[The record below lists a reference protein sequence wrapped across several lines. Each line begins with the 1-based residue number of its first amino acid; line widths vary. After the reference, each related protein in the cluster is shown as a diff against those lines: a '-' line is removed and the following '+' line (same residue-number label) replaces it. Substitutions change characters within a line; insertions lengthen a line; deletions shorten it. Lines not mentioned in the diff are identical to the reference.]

1 MYSRRDFAK
10 FALAGAP
17 AALAFAAGIDSSVNG
32 VRLGAI
38 TYSFRDLPRTPGQD
52 NIDAIIQALQFCR
65 IGEIE
70 LYSPNLEPAGQP
82 LPPEPPTPYGMPRT
96 ARPPRTEAQNALNR
110 SNREALRKWRIETPA
125 AHYRAVRAKFD
136 AAGIRLFALTIGFND
151 AFTDEEIDAC
161 FGQAAALGVETIA
174 SSTSPAMA
182 PRLAP
187 FADRHKIKVALH
199 GYSVFTDPNRFGSP
213 ESFEKA
219 LALSPYFKINLD
231 IGHFAAANRD
241 PVAFIRENHENI
253 THIHV
258 KDRKKDDGTNEHFG
272 DGDTPIKPVL
282 ALLKEKK
289 YPIPAFVEYEYTGLR
304 PSPEEVKRCIDY
316 MRSALA

>member
-10 FALAGAP
+10 IALAGTPFAIAC
-17 AALAFAAGIDSSVNG
+17 AAAIDSSVNG
-32 VRLGAI
+32 VLLGAI

-52 NIDAIIQALQFCR
+52 NLDAIIQALQFCR

-70 LYSPNLEPAGQP
+70 LFSPNMEPAGQP

-96 ARPPRTEAQNALNR
+96 ARPPRTQEQNALNR
-110 SNREALRKWRIETPA
+110 ANREALRKWRIETPA
-125 AHYRAVRAKFD
+125 AHYQEIRRKFD
-136 AAGIRLFALTIGFND
+136 TAGIRIFALTIGFND
-151 AFTDEEIDAC
+151 TFTDEEIDAA
-161 FGQAAALGVETIA
+161 FRQATALGVETIA

-187 FADRHKIKVALH
+187 FAGRHKMKVAMH
-199 GYSVFTDPNRFGSP
+199 GYGVFNDPTRFGSP
-213 ESFEKA
+213 ESFATA
-219 LALSPYFKINLD
+219 LALSPHFKINLD
-231 IGHFAAANRD
+231 IGHFAAANLD
-241 PVAFIRENHENI
+241 PVAFIRQNHQNI
-253 THIHV
+253 THLHV
-258 KDRKKDDGTNEHFG
+258 KDRKKNDGTNEHFG
-272 DGDTPIKPVL
+272 DGDTPIKQVL

-304 PSPEEVKRCIDY
+304 SSQEEVKRCIDY

>member
-1 MYSRRDFAK
+1 MYSRRDFGK
-10 FALAGAP
+10 IALAGAP
-17 AALAFAAGIDSSVNG
+17 IAMAWGATNNSTVNG
-32 VRLGAI
+32 VSLGTI

-65 IGEIE
+65 IGDIE
-70 LYSPNLEPAGQP
+70 LFSPNMEPAGQP

-125 AHYRAVRAKFD
+125 AHYQEVRQKFD

-151 AFTDEEIDAC
+151 SFTDEEIDAC
-161 FGQAAALGVETIA
+161 FRQATALGVQSIA
-174 SSTSPAMA
+174 SSTSPAMC

-187 FADRHKIKVALH
+187 FAARDKMKVAVH
-199 GYSVFTDPNRFGSP
+199 GYSVLNDPNRFGSP
-213 ESFEKA
+213 ESFAKA
-219 LALSPYFKINLD
+219 LALSPYFRINLD
-231 IGHFAAANRD
+231 IGHFAAGNLD
-241 PVAFIRENHENI
+241 PVAFIRENHEQI
-253 THIHV
+253 THLHV
-258 KDRKKDDGTNEHFG
+258 KDRKKNEGTNEHFG

-316 MRSALA
+316 MRAALA